1 MGIFDQYGIKEVA
14 DVTLYSIHKKSDG
27 SGDVYYVPALYFDT
41 LKVSSVDKTGENVW
55 ARGGLNNSKLI
66 CWDYGQD
73 ITVNLEDALCTPASL
88 GLCWGGILSSD
99 WKDGKIE
106 HKYGISV
113 NNDVKRLT
121 RMEKVHYPRSDRD
134 KNIIA
139 YLLPQTKEDLA
150 AARAA
155 SEFKHSTIVEEA
167 DINGFGTI
175 NGHCYSWTLN
185 VNTSNKSVITVLNKC
200 FDINGNSILISD
212 SGVGIKT
219 PEDSDDFK
227 LQAIYPINGG
237 SLEGITVN
245 SPSVFKETEETVEKE
260 YTLKDIATA
269 NFLKI
274 VVDQENEYTAYLG
287 DTLDTIS
294 TIPTNLINTEQFK
307 GIDMWTQ
314 FTYMNEL
321 IYYLIT
327 KYEDNICSLGVDEAA
342 PNKTP
347 SLWAYINPKTMSP
360 LPDDYWF
367 QRGEVYYLKSL
378 TFARENK
385 GLKAKRIEVKA
396 GQFPGMYMLVGETY
410 IRSRDTGEDERM
422 QIKLPLGKVLTNQ
435 GITLEA
441 EGDPTVFSLSFE
453 IANPKNGIMME
464 LTSYEVA
471 EKMIPNENGVIE
483 LSDGSTEVISE

>member
-14 DVTLYSIHKKSDG
+14 DVTLYSIHKKPDG

-99 WKDGKIE
+99 WKDGKID

-113 NNDVKRLT
+113 SGDVKKLS

-150 AARAA
+150 AARGAG
-155 SEFKHSTIVEEA
+155 EFKHSAIVEDA
-167 DINGFGTI
+167 DINGFGTV
-175 NGHCYSWTLN
+175 NGHCYSWSLN
-185 VNTSNKSVITVLNKC
+185 VNTSNKTIITVLNKC
-200 FDINGNSILISD
+200 FDINGNGISISD
-212 SGVGIKT
+212 TGVGIKT
-219 PEDSDDFK
+219 PEDTDNFK
-227 LQAIYPINGG
+227 LQVIYPINKG

-245 SPSVFKETEETVEKE
+245 SPSVFKENDSEKI
-260 YTLKDIATA
+260 YKLKDLAAA
-269 NFLKI
+269 NYLK
-274 VVDQENEYTAYLG
+274 VVIDQEDNYEIFLG
-287 DTLDTIS
+287 DSLDTIS
-294 TIPTNLINTEQFK
+294 SVSTKLINVEQFK
-307 GIDMWTQ
+307 SIDMWVE
-314 FTYMNEL
+314 FSNMNEL

-327 KYEDNICSLGVDEAA
+327 KYEDNICSLGIDEDA
-342 PNKTP
+342 PNRTP
-347 SLWAYINPKTMSP
+347 SLWSYVNPKTMSP

-367 QRGEVYYLKSL
+367 QRGEVYYLKSI
-378 TFARENK
+378 TFAKEN
-385 GLKAKRIEVKA
+385 GELKAKRIEVKA

-422 QIKLPLGKVLTNQ
+422 QIKLPLGKVLSNQ

-453 IANPKNGIMME
+453 IANPRNGIMME

-471 EKMIPNENGVIE
+471 EKLIPDENGVIR
-483 LSDGSTEVISE
+483 LTDGSTEVVSD